1 MHQMWVH
8 KGFKKLMKLTD
19 WDDNAPTNVDQFLEM
34 YKENDNVFWYVSQGH
49 IQNVLDE
56 LINRLNEKD
65 D

>member
-1 MHQMWVH
+1 
-8 KGFKKLMKLTD
+8 MKLTD